1 LNEQKERKRR
11 MRRIILIVAIALL
24 GGPIAARSGFAQTE
38 GFYKGKTLQIIVA
51 SGPGAGNDMQ
61 TRTFARHAP
70 KYLPGNPTIIV
81 ENMPGAG
88 GLRARNHVYNIVKP
102 DGFTIAQIIRG
113 TELQEAIGDP
123 NVKYKSDR
131 FNWLGNLTTGEA
143 ICAARIDRAGVTLQ
157 EAAKR
162 SAVNPL
168 RNAESGSASIGAVAA
183 LLIKEFAGV
192 NLNVVTG
199 YAGGAAIDL
208 AIERGEADMRCG
220 LIWSSAKARH
230 TNWFKELGSKNP
242 FAAVLVQ
249 IADKRLREL
258 PNVPTLVELAP
269 DPTWRAV
276 AETITFTYENAY
288 PMLAPPGMAEPLVK
302 MLRKAFWDTVQD
314 RDYIAEAKK
323 IGFADNEP
331 LPGEKVQAVA
341 KRILEVPDE
350 AKARLKKLLG
360 I

>member
-1 LNEQKERKRR
+1 
-11 MRRIILIVAIALL
+11 MILIALIAIGSAF
-24 GGPIAARSGFAQTE
+24 SAQPDAGAQME

-51 SGPGAGNDMQ
+51 SGPGAGNDIQ
-61 TRTFARHAP
+61 TRIFARHAP
-70 KYLPGNPTIIV
+70 KHLPGSPNIIV
-81 ENMPGAG
+81 ENMAGAG
-88 GLRARNHVYNIVKP
+88 GLRARNHLYNLVKP
-102 DGFTIAQIIRG
+102 DGFTIAQILRG

-131 FNWLGNLTTGEA
+131 FNWLGNLSTGEA
-143 ICAARIDRAGVTLQ
+143 ICAARIDRAGLNLQ

-162 SAVNPL
+162 SAASPL
-168 RNAESGSASIGAVAA
+168 RNAESGTTSIGAVAA

-199 YAGGAAIDL
+199 YAGGSAIDL

-230 TNWFKELGSKNP
+230 SDWFKQLGAKKP
-242 FAAVLVQ
+242 FATVMVQ
-249 IADKRLREL
+249 IADKRLPEL
-258 PNVPTLVELAP
+258 ADVPTLVELAP

-288 PMLAPPGMAEPLVK
+288 PMLAPPGMSEPLVK

-314 RDYIAEAKK
+314 PQYIAETKK
-323 IGFADNEP
+323 AGFADNEP
-331 LPGEKVQAVA
+331 LPGERVQGVV
-341 KRILEVPDE
+341 KRILETPDE
-350 AKARLKKLLG
+350 AKVRLRKLLG
-360 I
+360 L

>member
-1 LNEQKERKRR
+1 MRKT
-11 MRRIILIVAIALL
+11 VFAALFIFMLGSL
-24 GGPIAARSGFAQTE
+24 GGGSAVAQTE
-38 GFYKGKTLQIIVA
+38 GFYKGKNLLIIVA
-51 SGPGAGNDMQ
+51 SGPGAGNDLQ
-61 TRTFARHAP
+61 TRIFARHAP
-70 KYLPGNPTIIV
+70 KYLPGNPNIIV

-88 GLRARNHVYNIVKP
+88 GLRARNHLYNLVKP
-102 DGFTIAQIIRG
+102 DGFTIAQILRG

-131 FNWLGNLTTGEA
+131 FNWLGNLTTGDA
-143 ICAARIDRAGVTLQ
+143 ICAARIDRAGLTLE

-162 SAVNPL
+162 SAANPL
-168 RNAESGSASIGAVAA
+168 RNAESGTTSIGAVAA

-199 YAGGAAIDL
+199 YSGGSAIDL

-230 TNWFKELGSKNP
+230 SDWFKQLGAKKP
-242 FAAVLVQ
+242 FATVLVQ
-249 IADKRLREL
+249 IADKRLPEL
-258 PNVPTLVELAP
+258 ADVPTLVELAP

-288 PMLAPPGMAEPLVK
+288 PMLAPPGMADPLVK

-314 RDYIAEAKK
+314 PQYIAESKK
-323 IGFADNEP
+323 AGFADNEP
-331 LPGEKVQAVA
+331 LPGDRVQAVA
-341 KRILEVPDE
+341 TRILAVPDE
-350 AKARLKKLLG
+350 AKTRLKKLLG
-360 I
+360 M

>member
-1 LNEQKERKRR
+1 MK
-11 MRRIILIVAIALL
+11 RIILIVAIALL
-24 GGPIAARSGFAQTE
+24 GGPIAAGSSLAQTE

-51 SGPGAGNDMQ
+51 SGPGAGNDLQ
-61 TRTFARHAP
+61 TRIFARHAP
-70 KYLPGNPTIIV
+70 KYLPGNPNIVV

-88 GLRARNHVYNIVKP
+88 GLRARNHVYNLVKP
-102 DGFTIAQIIRG
+102 DGFTIAQILRG

-131 FNWLGNLTTGEA
+131 YNWLGNLTTGEA
-143 ICAARIDRAGVTLQ
+143 ICAARIDRAGLTLQ

-162 SAVNPL
+162 SAANPL

-183 LLIKEFAGV
+183 LLIKEFTGV

-199 YAGGAAIDL
+199 YSGGSAIDL

-230 TNWFKELGSKNP
+230 SDWFKELGSKKP

-249 IADKRLREL
+249 IADKRLPELRE
-258 PNVPTLVELAP
+258 VPTLVELAP
-269 DPTWRAV
+269 DHTWRAV

-323 IGFADNEP
+323 AGFADNEP

-341 KRILEVPDE
+341 KRILDVPDE